1 MSRSQENLRADSAIL
16 QSKAKFKI
24 FILQVAGTTV
34 IAAVTFFQQRIR
46 LARLRQLR
54 LFTGELANANPS
66 QYRKN
71 GGYNDG
77 NDYMLILEH

>member
-1 MSRSQENLRADSAIL
+1 
-16 QSKAKFKI
+16 
-24 FILQVAGTTV
+24 
-34 IAAVTFFQQRIR
+34 